1 MKGQNLGI
9 LLLRIVTGGLMLPHG
24 IAKLSNGFDFIKNM
38 LKANGLPEILWIGV
52 PIAEVLAP
60 VLLILGI
67 MTRISGLMIAVT
79 MFFAIF
85 LTIGIGAFVSGKT
98 GGLGGE
104 LNFLF
109 MVNGIVLMLI
119 GPGKYALGKSK
130 KYWMQ

>member
-1 MKGQNLGI
+1 MKGQDLGL

-38 LKANGLPEILWIGV
+38 LKAKGLPEILWMGV
-52 PIAEVLAP
+52 PVAEVLAP

-67 MTRISGLMIAVT
+67 MTRLSGLMIAAV

-85 LTIGIGAFVSGKT
+85 LTLGMDAFVSGKT

-104 LNFLF
+104 LSFLF
-109 MVNGIVLMLI
+109 MVNGIALMLT

-130 KYWMQ
+130 KYWLQ